1 MLKEKEMMNEKL
13 KEKKKTIL
21 EQQDKMLFE
30 LTSLAKE
37 IKEANQ
43 ICEMIGKRI
52 QFRQCKIQLLDNDD
66 VSIPQIGD
74 ELVRTES

>member
-1 MLKEKEMMNEKL
+1 MLKEKEIMDNKL
-13 KEKKKTIL
+13 QEKKKTII

-43 ICEMIGKRI
+43 ICDMIGKRI
-52 QFRQCKIQLLDNDD
+52 QFRQCKI
-66 VSIPQIGD
+66 
-74 ELVRTES
+74 

>member
-1 MLKEKEMMNEKL
+1 M
-13 KEKKKTIL
+13 

-52 QFRQCKIQLLDNDD
+52 
-66 VSIPQIGD
+66 
-74 ELVRTES
+74 

>member
-13 KEKKKTIL
+13 QEKRKTIL

-52 QFRQCKIQLLDNDD
+52 
-66 VSIPQIGD
+66 
-74 ELVRTES
+74 

>member
-13 KEKKKTIL
+13 EEKKKTIL

-52 QFRQCKIQLLDNDD
+52 QFR
-66 VSIPQIGD
+66 
-74 ELVRTES
+74 